1 MSHTLD
7 QLLNLLLLYKYLI
20 IFPIAVLE
28 GPGLSILV
36 GVLIA
41 RGILNPF
48 LSYGLL
54 ILGDTVGD
62 TMYYCLGRFGGHP
75 ILKKWGHR
83 INVTEAHL
91 AKLEHHFHY
100 RAPAKTLILGKTQPW
115 GAAILFAA
123 GTAKMKYLKFMGL
136 NTIATIPKTLI
147 LVLLGY
153 YFNQAYVALNS
164 YIEYT
169 GITLAV
175 IAIPIIIYFFFRKRA
190 TSAEDG
196 LATSEQSEPIKKP

>member
-1 MSHTLD
+1 MNHSLD
-7 QLLNLLLLYKYLI
+7 QLLQLLLVYKYLI

-41 RGILNPF
+41 RGVLNPF
-48 LSYGLL
+48 FSYGML
-54 ILGDTVGD
+54 ILGDMIGD
-62 TMYYCLGRFGGHP
+62 SIYYCLGRFGGHP
-75 ILKKWGHR
+75 ILRKWGHL
-83 INVTEAHL
+83 IKVTEAHL
-91 AKLEHHFHY
+91 EKLEHHFHY
-100 RAPAKTLILGKTQPW
+100 KAPAKTLILGKTQPW

-123 GTAKMKYLKFMGL
+123 GTAKMNYIKFMAL
-136 NTIATIPKTLI
+136 NTVATIPKTLI

-169 GITLAV
+169 GIILAI
-175 IAIPIIIYFFFRKRA
+175 IAIPIIIYFFVRK
-190 TSAEDG
+190 
-196 LATSEQSEPIKKP
+196 KK